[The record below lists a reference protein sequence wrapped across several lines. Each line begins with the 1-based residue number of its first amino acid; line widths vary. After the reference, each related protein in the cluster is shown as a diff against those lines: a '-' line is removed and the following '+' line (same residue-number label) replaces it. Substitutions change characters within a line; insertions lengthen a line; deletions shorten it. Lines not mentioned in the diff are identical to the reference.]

1 MCFFHGM
8 FGLGLAQLW
17 RRAGGYPRRVVT
29 SPGSLVRSSRSSA
42 AKPAR
47 SVMGHDVQHLHQAG
61 AGVCLVARHRTPA
74 GLAKWSGGCPGIVE
88 ESRRAVRASLGWK
101 T

>member
-1 MCFFHGM
+1 
-8 FGLGLAQLW
+8 
-17 RRAGGYPRRVVT
+17 
-29 SPGSLVRSSRSSA
+29 
-42 AKPAR
+42 
-47 SVMGHDVQHLHQAG
+47 MGHDVQHLHQAG